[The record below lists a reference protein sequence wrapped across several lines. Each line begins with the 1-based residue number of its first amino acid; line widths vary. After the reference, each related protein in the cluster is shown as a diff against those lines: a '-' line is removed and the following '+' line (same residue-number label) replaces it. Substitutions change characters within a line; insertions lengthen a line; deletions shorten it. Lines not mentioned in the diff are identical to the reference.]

1 MGWLR
6 VFPST
11 IGALWSTVRGYSV
24 AWKRYRRPLIAVQG
38 PISSYH
44 ASATARAEAPKVGR
58 TPASQYSTLKQ
69 ATKWDLQNWVNS
81 PIPLRFCQIRCRF
94 TYLCVKQ
101 PEYVVLEA
109 PRHGR
114 ITREARGGE
123 TVVSY
128 WPDRGYIGGDRFA
141 LRYPPRNAALT
152 YLVAVLP

>member
-6 VFPST
+6 VFPPT

-24 AWKRYRRPLIAVQG
+24 AWKRYWRPLIAVQG

-58 TPASQYSTLKQ
+58 TPASQYSTPKQ

-101 PEYVVLEA
+101 PEGRPATINTPAGRRTKGFGSGRCRNWEGPYINA
-109 PRHGR
+109 PCPLF
-114 ITREARGGE
+114 
-123 TVVSY
+123 S
-128 WPDRGYIGGDRFA
+128 
-141 LRYPPRNAALT
+141 LPRVIL
-152 YLVAVLP
+152 

>member
-11 IGALWSTVRGYSV
+11 IGALWSTVRRYSV

-58 TPASQYSTLKQ
+58 TPASQYSTLEQ

-101 PEYVVLEA
+101 PEARVARQPVELGDQQ
-109 PRHGR
+109 HG
-114 ITREARGGE
+114 AAGAAGGQRRSE
-123 TVVSY
+123 LRPVST
-128 WPDRGYIGGDRFA
+128 
-141 LRYPPRNAALT
+141 LAAFQ
-152 YLVAVLP
+152 LPELSDQIAAGL